1 MATILGSVTRRRRRK
16 NTAPETTVSGRELC
30 RRMVEYPKTTAADPD
45 TQRRAVPDW
54 VQDKDKA
61 LFHAFCVAYDILGS
75 SYFPEACLYWD
86 GSG

>member
-1 MATILGSVTRRRRRK
+1 
-16 NTAPETTVSGRELC
+16 
-30 RRMVEYPKTTAADPD
+30 MVEYPKTTAADPD